1 MDIFNYSQFGLSDYG
16 IKKENEDFFFCNY
29 PYITG
34 DKGSGIS
41 CLSVIA
47 DGMGGLHNGKE
58 AAKIAINTFVNHI
71 SQQSFDYEDK
81 SESVLNHMEKGF
93 EISNEKVIEMSKV
106 NRLYSGTTL
115 TAALLIKDKLFIT
128 HVGDTRAYILNK
140 NFFGRYSSYQ
150 ITSDHNPLNQPFKL
164 TEFIG
169 NQDKKIEPSKYEI
182 SLKPGNLLI
191 LTSDGFHDYVS
202 EKIFHKLVRKNEIKK
217 LPKML
222 IEEAIKQ
229 SSKDNITAVI
239 TKIER

>member
-1 MDIFNYSQFGLSDYG
+1 MNILNYSQFGLSDNG
-16 IKKENEDFFFCNY
+16 IKNENEDFFFCDY

-58 AAKIAINTFVNHI
+58 AAKIAIDTFVNYI
-71 SQQSFDYEDK
+71 SQQSFDHKEK
-81 SESVLNHMEKGF
+81 SGIVLDYMEKGF
-93 EISNEKVIEMSKV
+93 KISNEKVIEMSKI
-106 NRLYSGTTL
+106 NKLYSGTTL
-115 TAALLIKDKLFIT
+115 TAALLIRERLFIT

-140 NFFGRYSSYQ
+140 NFFGKYSSYQ
-150 ITSDHNPLNQPFKL
+150 VTSDHNPVNQPFKL
-164 TEFIG
+164 TEFVG

-182 SLKPGNLLI
+182 SVKPGNIII
-191 LTSDGFHDYVS
+191 LTSDGFHDSVS
-202 EKIFHKLVRKNEIKK
+202 EKRFHKLVRKNEIKK

-222 IEEAIKQ
+222 IEEAIKE